1 MDARL
6 SELFSNIYYLLSHS
20 SMDSVEKGM
29 MCEWLNE
36 VMREMDRS
44 GIREED

>member
-1 MDARL
+1 MEKRL
-6 SELFSNIYYLLSHS
+6 NELLSNIYYLLSSS

-36 VMREMDRS
+36 MIKEINR
-44 GIREED
+44 